1 VKIDA
6 MPYASNLGVKIH
18 YEVEGSGPPLVLAHG
33 LGYSGEDWR
42 DFGYVDLMRHDFQ
55 LILVDHRGHGRSDKP
70 HDPTAYSPEL
80 RVHDHVAVLDELG
93 IRQAHFWGYSMGG
106 AVAFMIGKWA
116 PDRFRSL
123 VIGGEDPYPPS
134 KVPAGHSIPQH
145 KRVQGLPD
153 APNPI
158 LELMKQGGDAWVRHR
173 EANMDLTPEMK
184 ARYRENDFEALLALR
199 QTPYRWGEQIVPI
212 LPHFPI
218 PSLLYGGEAED
229 VFLTMK
235 EAASA
240 MPAAT
245 FVSLPEYSHVDIWV
259 KSGEIVPHVRR
270 SLEMH
275 PIA

>member
-1 VKIDA
+1 MKIHA
-6 MPYASNLGVKIH
+6 MPHASNLGVKIH

-42 DFGYVDLMRHDFQ
+42 DFGYVDLMRQDFQ
-55 LILVDHRGHGRSDKP
+55 LIVVDHRGHGKSDKP
-70 HDPTAYSPEL
+70 HDPTAYSPEM

-134 KVPAGHSIPQH
+134 KAPADHSMPQH
-145 KRVQGLPD
+145 KRIQGLPD

-173 EANMDLTPEMK
+173 EANMDLTPAMK

-229 VFLTMK
+229 VFFTMK
-235 EAASA
+235 EAAAA

-245 FVSLPEYSHVDIWV
+245 FVSFPEYNHVDIWV
-259 KSGEIVPHVRR
+259 KSREIVPHVRR
-270 SLEMH
+270 YLDMH